1 MRRARI
7 PAHRRALSSAA
18 IAVALSLVVVD
29 VAAAVE
35 APPVAPSSA
44 TPVEVRHQVRK
55 GETLSLIARRNGVTV
70 SALVAANG
78 ITNVNRIVVGQWLV
92 IPTASGP
99 APALVTTP
107 NPSELV
113 PVPVAVAPVPEV
125 MPGATPGAGELS
137 YVLRRG
143 DSLFTV
149 ARRFKVTVAVLAAT
163 NRITN
168 PNRVLAGTRLVIP
181 SPAVPSPTVSAPAG
195 TSASGTLTAMPTT
208 IAPLPATDPSIT
220 VAPTAA
226 STSTAST
233 STAVPAGSLTA
244 AAMAPWLSADQL
256 ARLPQGLHTY
266 PERLALLPS
275 FDRWAAENG
284 IAPDLLKAL
293 AWMESGW
300 QQTVV
305 SSSGAIGVGQ
315 LLPATAAWVAG
326 FLIRAPL
333 DPFVADDNV
342 RMSARFL
349 AHLLTLTNGDVNLAV
364 AGYYQGLT
372 SIRRSGMKATTAA
385 YVNVVL
391 ALRARF

>member
-1 MRRARI
+1 
-7 PAHRRALSSAA
+7 
-18 IAVALSLVVVD
+18 
-29 VAAAVE
+29 
-35 APPVAPSSA
+35 
-44 TPVEVRHQVRK
+44 
-55 GETLSLIARRNGVTV
+55 
-70 SALVAANG
+70 
-78 ITNVNRIVVGQWLV
+78 
-92 IPTASGP
+92 
-99 APALVTTP
+99 
-107 NPSELV
+107 
-113 PVPVAVAPVPEV
+113 
-125 MPGATPGAGELS
+125 
-137 YVLRRG
+137 
-143 DSLFTV
+143 
-149 ARRFKVTVAVLAAT
+149 
-163 NRITN
+163 
-168 PNRVLAGTRLVIP
+168 
-181 SPAVPSPTVSAPAG
+181 
-195 TSASGTLTAMPTT
+195 
-208 IAPLPATDPSIT
+208 
-220 VAPTAA
+220 
-226 STSTAST
+226 
-233 STAVPAGSLTA
+233 
-244 AAMAPWLSADQL
+244 MAPWLSGDQL

>member
-1 MRRARI
+1 MRRARNS
-7 PAHRRALSSAA
+7 AYRRALSSVA
-18 IAVALSLVVVD
+18 IAVGLSLIAVD

-55 GETLSLIARRNGVTV
+55 GESLSLIARRNGVTV
-70 SALVAANG
+70 SALAAANG

-92 IPTASGP
+92 IPAAGGP
-99 APALVTTP
+99 AAALVNTP
-107 NPSELV
+107 TPPELV

-125 MPGATPGAGELS
+125 VPGATPGPGELS

-163 NRITN
+163 NRIAN

-181 SPAVPSPTVSAPAG
+181 SPAVPAPAG
-195 TSASGTLTAMPTT
+195 TSAATPTT
-208 IAPLPATDPSIT
+208 IAPPPATDPSMI
-220 VAPTAA
+220 VAPAA
-226 STSTAST
+226 TPTSPS
-233 STAVPAGSLTA
+233 VPAGGLTA

-275 FDRWAAENG
+275 FDRWAAEYG
-284 IAPDLLKAL
+284 VAPDLLKAL

-305 SSSGAIGVGQ
+305 SSSGAVGVGQ

-349 AHLLTLTNGDVNLAV
+349 AHLLTLTTGDVNLAV

-372 SIRRSGMKATTAA
+372 SIRREGMKATTAA

>member
-1 MRRARI
+1 MRRARNS
-7 PAHRRALSSAA
+7 AYRRALSSVA
-18 IAVALSLVVVD
+18 IAVGLSLIAVD

-55 GETLSLIARRNGVTV
+55 GESLSLIARRNGVTV
-70 SALVAANG
+70 SALAAANR
-78 ITNVNRIVVGQWLV
+78 ITNVNPIVVGPWRV
-92 IPTASGP
+92 IPAAGGP
-99 APALVTTP
+99 AAALVNTP
-107 NPSELV
+107 TPPELV
-113 PVPVAVAPVPEV
+113 PVPVAVAPVLEV
-125 MPGATPGAGELS
+125 VPGATPGAGELS

-163 NRITN
+163 NRIAN

-181 SPAVPSPTVSAPAG
+181 SPAVPAPAG
-195 TSASGTLTAMPTT
+195 TSDATPTT
-208 IAPLPATDPSIT
+208 IAPPPATDPSMI
-220 VAPTAA
+220 VAPAA
-226 STSTAST
+226 TPTSPS
-233 STAVPAGSLTA
+233 VPAGGLTA

-275 FDRWAAENG
+275 FDRWAAEYG
-284 IAPDLLKAL
+284 VAPDLLKAL

-305 SSSGAIGVGQ
+305 SSSGAVGVGQ

-349 AHLLTLTNGDVNLAV
+349 AHLLTLTTGDVNLAV

-372 SIRRSGMKATTAA
+372 SIRREGMKATTAA

>member
-1 MRRARI
+1 MPVTLPIAE
-7 PAHRRALSSAA
+7 LSRQWRSQSR
-18 IAVALSLVVVD
+18 LSLIAVD

-55 GETLSLIARRNGVTV
+55 GESLSLIARRNGVTV
-70 SALVAANG
+70 SALAAANG

-92 IPTASGP
+92 IPAAGGP
-99 APALVTTP
+99 AAALVNTP
-107 NPSELV
+107 TPPELV

-125 MPGATPGAGELS
+125 VPGATPGPGELS

-163 NRITN
+163 NRIAN

-181 SPAVPSPTVSAPAG
+181 SPAVPAPAG
-195 TSASGTLTAMPTT
+195 TSAATPTT
-208 IAPLPATDPSIT
+208 IAAPPATDPSMI
-220 VAPTAA
+220 VAPAA
-226 STSTAST
+226 APTSPS
-233 STAVPAGSLTA
+233 VPAGGLTA

-275 FDRWAAENG
+275 FDRWAAEYG
-284 IAPDLLKAL
+284 VAPDLLKAL

-305 SSSGAIGVGQ
+305 SSSGAVGVGQ

-326 FLIRAPL
+326 FLIGAPL

-349 AHLLTLTNGDVNLAV
+349 AHLLTLTTGDVNLAV

-372 SIRRSGMKATTAA
+372 SIRREGMKATTAA

>member
-1 MRRARI
+1 MRRARNS
-7 PAHRRALSSAA
+7 AYRRALSSVA
-18 IAVALSLVVVD
+18 IAVGLSLIAVD

-55 GETLSLIARRNGVTV
+55 GESLSLIARRNGVTV
-70 SALVAANG
+70 SALAAANG

-92 IPTASGP
+92 IPAAGGP
-99 APALVTTP
+99 AAALVNTP
-107 NPSELV
+107 TPPELV

-125 MPGATPGAGELS
+125 VPGATPGPGELS

-163 NRITN
+163 NRIAN

-181 SPAVPSPTVSAPAG
+181 SPAVPAPAG
-195 TSASGTLTAMPTT
+195 TSAATPTT
-208 IAPLPATDPSIT
+208 IAPPPATDPSMIVT
-220 VAPTAA
+220 PAAAPT
-226 STSTAST
+226 SPS
-233 STAVPAGSLTA
+233 VPAGGLTA

-275 FDRWAAENG
+275 FDRWAAEYG
-284 IAPDLLKAL
+284 VAPDLLKAL

-305 SSSGAIGVGQ
+305 SSSGAVGVGQ

-349 AHLLTLTNGDVNLAV
+349 AHLLTLTTGDVNLAV

-372 SIRRSGMKATTAA
+372 SIRREGMKATTAA

>member
-1 MRRARI
+1 MRRARNS
-7 PAHRRALSSAA
+7 AYRRALSSVA
-18 IAVALSLVVVD
+18 IAVGLSLIAVD

-35 APPVAPSSA
+35 APPGAPSSA
-44 TPVEVRHQVRK
+44 IPVEVRHQVRK
-55 GETLSLIARRNGVTV
+55 GESLSLIARRNGVTV
-70 SALVAANG
+70 SALAAANG

-92 IPTASGP
+92 IPAAGGP
-99 APALVTTP
+99 AAALVNTP
-107 NPSELV
+107 TPPELV

-125 MPGATPGAGELS
+125 VPGATPGPGELS

-163 NRITN
+163 NRIAN

-181 SPAVPSPTVSAPAG
+181 SPAVPAPAG
-195 TSASGTLTAMPTT
+195 TSAATPTT
-208 IAPLPATDPSIT
+208 IAPPPATDPSMI
-220 VAPTAA
+220 VAPAA
-226 STSTAST
+226 TPTSPS
-233 STAVPAGSLTA
+233 VPAGGLTA
-244 AAMAPWLSADQL
+244 AAMAPWLAADQL

-275 FDRWAAENG
+275 FDRWAAEYG
-284 IAPDLLKAL
+284 VAPDLLKAL

-305 SSSGAIGVGQ
+305 SSSGAVGVGQ

-349 AHLLTLTNGDVNLAV
+349 AHLLTLTTGDVNLAV

-372 SIRRSGMKATTAA
+372 SIRREGMKATTAA

>member
-1 MRRARI
+1 MRRARNS
-7 PAHRRALSSAA
+7 AYRRALASAA
-18 IAVALSLVVVD
+18 IAVALSLVAVD

-35 APPVAPSSA
+35 APPVAPSSV

-55 GETLSLIARRNGVTV
+55 GESLSLIARRNGVTV
-70 SALVAANG
+70 SALAAANG

-92 IPTASGP
+92 IPTAGGP
-99 APALVTTP
+99 AAALVNTP
-107 NPSELV
+107 TPSELV

-125 MPGATPGAGELS
+125 VPGATPGAGELS

-163 NRITN
+163 NRIAN
-168 PNRVLAGTRLVIP
+168 PNRVLAGTCLVVP
-181 SPAVPSPTVSAPAG
+181 SPAVPAPAG
-195 TSASGTLTAMPTT
+195 TSAATPTT
-208 IAPLPATDPSIT
+208 IASPPATDPSIT

-226 STSTAST
+226 STSPS
-233 STAVPAGSLTA
+233 VPAGSLTA

-275 FDRWAAENG
+275 FDRWAAEYG
-284 IAPDLLKAL
+284 VAPDLLKAL

-305 SSSGAIGVGQ
+305 SSSGAVGVGQ

-326 FLIRAPL
+326 FLIGAPL

-372 SIRRSGMKATTAA
+372 SIRREGMKATTAA

>member
-1 MRRARI
+1 MRRARNS
-7 PAHRRALSSAA
+7 AYRRALSSVA
-18 IAVALSLVVVD
+18 IAVGLSLIAVD

-55 GETLSLIARRNGVTV
+55 GESLSLIARRNGVTV
-70 SALVAANG
+70 SALAAANG

-92 IPTASGP
+92 IPAAGGP
-99 APALVTTP
+99 AAALVNTP
-107 NPSELV
+107 TPPELV
-113 PVPVAVAPVPEV
+113 PVPVAVAPVLEV
-125 MPGATPGAGELS
+125 VPGATPGPGELS

-163 NRITN
+163 NRIAN

-181 SPAVPSPTVSAPAG
+181 SPAVPAPAG
-195 TSASGTLTAMPTT
+195 TSAATPTT
-208 IAPLPATDPSIT
+208 IAPPPATDPSMI
-220 VAPTAA
+220 VAPAA
-226 STSTAST
+226 APTSPS
-233 STAVPAGSLTA
+233 VPAGGLTA

-275 FDRWAAENG
+275 FDRWAAEYG
-284 IAPDLLKAL
+284 VAPDLLKAL

-305 SSSGAIGVGQ
+305 SSSGAVGVGQ

-349 AHLLTLTNGDVNLAV
+349 AHLLTLTTGDVNLAV

-372 SIRRSGMKATTAA
+372 SIRREGMKATTAA

>member
-1 MRRARI
+1 
-7 PAHRRALSSAA
+7 
-18 IAVALSLVVVD
+18 
-29 VAAAVE
+29 
-35 APPVAPSSA
+35 
-44 TPVEVRHQVRK
+44 
-55 GETLSLIARRNGVTV
+55 
-70 SALVAANG
+70 
-78 ITNVNRIVVGQWLV
+78 
-92 IPTASGP
+92 
-99 APALVTTP
+99 
-107 NPSELV
+107 
-113 PVPVAVAPVPEV
+113 

-163 NRITN
+163 NRIAN

-181 SPAVPSPTVSAPAG
+181 SPAVPSPAGISAAP
-195 TSASGTLTAMPTT
+195 PTT
-208 IAPLPATDPSIT
+208 IASLPAPDPSIT

-226 STSTAST
+226 SPSA
-233 STAVPAGSLTA
+233 AVRAGSLSA

>member
-1 MRRARI
+1 MRRARNS
-7 PAHRRALSSAA
+7 AYRRALSSVA
-18 IAVALSLVVVD
+18 IAVGLSLIAVD

-35 APPVAPSSA
+35 APPGAPSSA
-44 TPVEVRHQVRK
+44 IPVEVRHQVRK
-55 GETLSLIARRNGVTV
+55 GESLSLIARRNGVTV
-70 SALVAANG
+70 SALAAANG

-92 IPTASGP
+92 IPAAGGP
-99 APALVTTP
+99 AAALVNTP
-107 NPSELV
+107 TPPELV

-125 MPGATPGAGELS
+125 VPGATPGPGELS

-163 NRITN
+163 NRIAN

-181 SPAVPSPTVSAPAG
+181 SPAVPAPAG
-195 TSASGTLTAMPTT
+195 TSDATPTT
-208 IAPLPATDPSIT
+208 IAPPPATDPSMI
-220 VAPTAA
+220 VAPAA
-226 STSTAST
+226 TPTSPS
-233 STAVPAGSLTA
+233 VPAGGLTA

-275 FDRWAAENG
+275 FDRWAAEYG
-284 IAPDLLKAL
+284 VAPDLLKAL

-305 SSSGAIGVGQ
+305 SSSGAVGVGQ

-349 AHLLTLTNGDVNLAV
+349 AHLLTLTTGDVNLAV

-372 SIRRSGMKATTAA
+372 SIRREGMKATTAA

>member
-107 NPSELV
+107 KPSELV

-163 NRITN
+163 NRIAN

-181 SPAVPSPTVSAPAG
+181 SPAVPSPAGMSAAP
-195 TSASGTLTAMPTT
+195 PTT
-208 IAPLPATDPSIT
+208 IASLPAPDPSIT

-226 STSTAST
+226 SPSA
-233 STAVPAGSLTA
+233 AVPAGSLSA

>member
-1 MRRARI
+1 MRRARNS
-7 PAHRRALSSAA
+7 AYRRALSSVA
-18 IAVALSLVVVD
+18 IAVGLSLIAVD

-55 GETLSLIARRNGVTV
+55 GESLSLIARRNGVTV
-70 SALVAANG
+70 SALAAANG

-92 IPTASGP
+92 IPAAGGP
-99 APALVTTP
+99 AAALVNTP
-107 NPSELV
+107 TPPELV

-125 MPGATPGAGELS
+125 VPGATPGPGELS

-163 NRITN
+163 NRIAN

-181 SPAVPSPTVSAPAG
+181 SPAVPAPAG
-195 TSASGTLTAMPTT
+195 TSDATPTT
-208 IAPLPATDPSIT
+208 IAPPPATDPSMI
-220 VAPTAA
+220 VAPAA
-226 STSTAST
+226 TPTSPS
-233 STAVPAGSLTA
+233 VPAGGLTA
-244 AAMAPWLSADQL
+244 AAMAPWLAADQL

-275 FDRWAAENG
+275 FDRWAAEYG
-284 IAPDLLKAL
+284 VAPDLLKAL

-305 SSSGAIGVGQ
+305 SSSGAVGVGQ

-349 AHLLTLTNGDVNLAV
+349 AHLLTLTTGDVNLAV

-372 SIRRSGMKATTAA
+372 SIRREGMKATTAA

>member
-107 NPSELV
+107 KPSELV

-149 ARRFKVTVAVLAAT
+149 ARRFNVTVAVLAAT
-163 NRITN
+163 NRIAN
-168 PNRVLAGTRLVIP
+168 PNRVLAGTRLLIP
-181 SPAVPSPTVSAPAG
+181 SPAAPAPAG
-195 TSASGTLTAMPTT
+195 TLTAVPTT
-208 IAPLPATDPSIT
+208 IASLPATDPSIT
-220 VAPTAA
+220 VAPTTSAA
-226 STSTAST
+226 STSA
-233 STAVPAGSLTA
+233 AGPAGSLTA

>member
-1 MRRARI
+1 
-7 PAHRRALSSAA
+7 
-18 IAVALSLVVVD
+18 
-29 VAAAVE
+29 
-35 APPVAPSSA
+35 
-44 TPVEVRHQVRK
+44 
-55 GETLSLIARRNGVTV
+55 
-70 SALVAANG
+70 
-78 ITNVNRIVVGQWLV
+78 
-92 IPTASGP
+92 
-99 APALVTTP
+99 
-107 NPSELV
+107 
-113 PVPVAVAPVPEV
+113 
-125 MPGATPGAGELS
+125 
-137 YVLRRG
+137 
-143 DSLFTV
+143 
-149 ARRFKVTVAVLAAT
+149 
-163 NRITN
+163 
-168 PNRVLAGTRLVIP
+168 
-181 SPAVPSPTVSAPAG
+181 
-195 TSASGTLTAMPTT
+195 
-208 IAPLPATDPSIT
+208 
-220 VAPTAA
+220 
-226 STSTAST
+226 
-233 STAVPAGSLTA
+233 
-244 AAMAPWLSADQL
+244 MAPWLSAEQL

-275 FDRWAAENG
+275 FDRWAAANG

-326 FLIRAPL
+326 FLIGAPL

>member
-7 PAHRRALSSAA
+7 SVPRRLVACTA
-18 IAVALSLVVVD
+18 IALAFSLVAVD

-35 APPVAPSSA
+35 APPVTPASA
-44 TPVEVRHQVRK
+44 APVEVRHQVRK
-55 GETLSLIARRNGVTV
+55 GESLSVIARRNGTTV
-70 SALVAANG
+70 SALAAANG

-92 IPTASGP
+92 IPTVIPTAGGP
-99 APALVTTP
+99 ATALVS
-107 NPSELV
+107 PSPSV
-113 PVPVAVAPVPEV
+113 PVPVPAAPLAEV
-125 MPGATPGAGELS
+125 TPGIGELS

-149 ARRFKVTVAVLAAT
+149 ARRFNVTVAVLAAT
-163 NRITN
+163 NRIAN

-181 SPAVPSPTVSAPAG
+181 SGGLPAAVPSPAPTTAPA
-195 TSASGTLTAMPTT
+195 SATTTPTT
-208 IAPLPATDPSIT
+208 IAAPPSAAPSIA
-220 VAPTAA
+220 VPPAPSPSA
-226 STSTAST
+226 
-233 STAVPAGSLTA
+233 AVPAGALTA

-266 PERLALLPS
+266 PERLTLLPS
-275 FDRWAAENG
+275 FDRWALEYAV
-284 IAPDLLKAL
+284 APDLLKAL

-305 SSSGAIGVGQ
+305 SSSGAIGIGQ
-315 LLPATAAWVAG
+315 LLPSTAAWVAS
-326 FLIRAPL
+326 FLIRTPL
-333 DPFVADDNV
+333 DPFVADDNI

-349 AHLLTLTNGDVNLAV
+349 AHLLALTGGDVNLAV

-372 SIRRSGMKATTAA
+372 SIRRDGMKATTAA

>member
-1 MRRARI
+1 MRRARNS
-7 PAHRRALSSAA
+7 AYRRALSSVA
-18 IAVALSLVVVD
+18 IAVGLSLIAVD

-44 TPVEVRHQVRK
+44 TRVEVRHQVRK
-55 GETLSLIARRNGVTV
+55 GESLSLIARRNGVTV
-70 SALVAANG
+70 SALAAANG

-92 IPTASGP
+92 IPAAGGP
-99 APALVTTP
+99 AAALVNTP
-107 NPSELV
+107 TPPELV

-125 MPGATPGAGELS
+125 VPGATPGPGELS

-163 NRITN
+163 NRIAN

-181 SPAVPSPTVSAPAG
+181 SPAVPAPAG
-195 TSASGTLTAMPTT
+195 TSAATPTT
-208 IAPLPATDPSIT
+208 IAPPPATDPSMIVT
-220 VAPTAA
+220 PAAAPT
-226 STSTAST
+226 SPS
-233 STAVPAGSLTA
+233 VPAGGLTA
-244 AAMAPWLSADQL
+244 AAMAPWLAADQL

-275 FDRWAAENG
+275 FDRWAAEYG
-284 IAPDLLKAL
+284 VAPDLLKAL

-305 SSSGAIGVGQ
+305 SSSGAVGVGQ

-349 AHLLTLTNGDVNLAV
+349 AHLLTLTTGDVNLAV

-372 SIRRSGMKATTAA
+372 SIRREGMKATTAA

>member
-1 MRRARI
+1 MRRARNS
-7 PAHRRALSSAA
+7 AYRRALSSVA
-18 IAVALSLVVVD
+18 IAVGLSLIAVD

-35 APPVAPSSA
+35 APPGAPSSA
-44 TPVEVRHQVRK
+44 IPVEVRHQVRK
-55 GETLSLIARRNGVTV
+55 GESLSLIARRNGVTV
-70 SALVAANG
+70 SALAAANG

-92 IPTASGP
+92 IPAAGGP
-99 APALVTTP
+99 AAALVNTP
-107 NPSELV
+107 TPPELV

-125 MPGATPGAGELS
+125 VPGATPGPGELS

-163 NRITN
+163 NRIAN

-181 SPAVPSPTVSAPAG
+181 SPAVPAPAG
-195 TSASGTLTAMPTT
+195 TSAATPTT
-208 IAPLPATDPSIT
+208 IAPPPATDPSMI
-220 VAPTAA
+220 VAPAA
-226 STSTAST
+226 TPTSPS
-233 STAVPAGSLTA
+233 VPAGGLTA

-275 FDRWAAENG
+275 FDRWAAEYG
-284 IAPDLLKAL
+284 VAPDLLKAL

-305 SSSGAIGVGQ
+305 SSSGAVGVGQ

-349 AHLLTLTNGDVNLAV
+349 AHLLTLTTGDVNLAV

-372 SIRRSGMKATTAA
+372 SIRREGMKATTAA